1 METAFSRPGA
11 NMSLVDTLFKVNQL
25 MDDFD
30 YFAAAGMA

>member
-1 METAFSRPGA
+1 MKKIRSP
-11 NMSLVDTLFKVNQL
+11 VDTLFKVNQL